1 MKGFTNWLIQEK
13 GLAQATAENNTK
25 LATKVSDWFTGK
37 DMQLKTAVYA
47 DLLPFIEHCRDNR
60 GLGPAEINRYLVA
73 TAWYLAYL
81 HRNSRSYA
89 NPAAGLRI
97 AGVPVRKPFGVFS
110 RTELDGFYDN
120 FPVTGQGS
128 FRCKI
133 LLGLT
138 VFQALRKKELEKLQ
152 AGHPDFNKGTI
163 YVPGSRTSESRTLKL
178 EPGQIMPLYSY
189 TETFEHKTDFL
200 FTANMIHYFY
210 RRLKKYFPGIK
221 NTFDLRNSVIT
232 GWTKNHNLRQV
243 QYMAGHRLL
252 TSTEKYRQDTLEG
265 LQRAVENYHPL
276 DNKK

>member
-1 MKGFTNWLIQEK
+1 MKGFTNWLIQDK

-25 LATKVSDWFTGK
+25 LATKVRDWFLSRNSK
-37 DMQLKTAVYA
+37 LKTAAYA
-47 DLLPFIEHCRDNR
+47 DLLPFIERCRDNR

-81 HRNSRSYA
+81 HRNSKSYA

-110 RTELDGFYDN
+110 RTELDSFYDN

-128 FRCKI
+128 ERCKI
-133 LLGLT
+133 ILGLT
-138 VFQALRKKELEKLQ
+138 VFQAVRKKELEKLQ
-152 AGHPDFNKGTI
+152 VCHPDFNKGTI
-163 YVPGSRTSESRTLKL
+163 YIPGSRTSESRVLKL
-178 EPGQIMPLYSY
+178 EPGQIIPLHSY
-189 TETFEHKTDFL
+189 TETFEEKTDFL
-200 FTANMIHYFY
+200 FTVNMIRYFY

-221 NTFDLRNSVIT
+221 KTCDLRNSVIT